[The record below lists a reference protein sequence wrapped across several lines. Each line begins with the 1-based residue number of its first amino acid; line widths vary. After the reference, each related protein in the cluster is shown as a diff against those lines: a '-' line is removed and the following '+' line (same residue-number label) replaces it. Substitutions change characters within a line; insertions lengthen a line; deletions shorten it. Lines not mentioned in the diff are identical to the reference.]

1 MRGLWTAL
9 ALMAVAPS
17 AGWSQNHVPIRL
29 DSLSTRDHS
38 IDYIP
43 FGPGERLYYK
53 VKVGLF
59 SVGEGT
65 MTIGPVEE
73 VHGHPTYFAEWHIK
87 GGVPFWSM
95 DSYFRTW
102 MDTETLVSR
111 RFVKDQHE
119 GGRKRYRE
127 FEFFPEE
134 RRWHRID
141 HDTTGTLPSELP
153 LDDISFVYFART
165 LPLEVGDRYTF
176 NRFYKDEG
184 NPVVIE
190 VVRKDE
196 REVGAGKFRTIV
208 VRPTIRAGGLFGEGG
223 EAEIHFSDDDR
234 RLIVY
239 MKSRLPGMSLTLH
252 LEGIEEGTRLERGG
266 LTAGGGGG
274 RRPGG
279 GS

>member
-1 MRGLWTAL
+1 MRGWVMTAAL
-9 ALMAVAPS
+9 ALGVPMA
-17 AGWSQNHVPIRL
+17 GHGQDHIPIRL
-29 DSLSTRDHS
+29 DSLAAPDHS
-38 IDYIP
+38 IGYVP
-43 FGPGERLYYK
+43 FGPGERLSYK

-65 MTIGPVEE
+65 MNVGPIEDVN
-73 VHGHPTYFAEWHIK
+73 GHSTYAVEWHIK

-127 FEFFPEE
+127 FEFFPEQ
-134 RRWHRID
+134 RLWRRID
-141 HDTTGTLPSELP
+141 HDTTGTLPSSLP

-165 LPLEVGDRYTF
+165 LPLEVGDRYSF

-184 NPVVIE
+184 NPVVLE
-190 VVRKDE
+190 VVRRDE
-196 REVGAGKFRTIV
+196 KEVGAGKFRTIV

-223 EAEIHFSDDDR
+223 EAEIHFSDDER
-234 RLIVY
+234 RLVVY
-239 MKSRLPGMSLTLH
+239 MKSRLPGMNLTLH
-252 LEGIEEGTRLERGG
+252 LESIEEGTLLDQGS

-274 RRPGG
+274 RKPGS